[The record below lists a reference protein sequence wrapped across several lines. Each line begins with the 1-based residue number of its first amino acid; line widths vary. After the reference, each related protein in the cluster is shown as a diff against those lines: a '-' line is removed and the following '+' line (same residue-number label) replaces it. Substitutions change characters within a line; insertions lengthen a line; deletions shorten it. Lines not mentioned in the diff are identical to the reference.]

1 MPSNSNA
8 AMVALGSAFIFALL
22 PLGIVE
28 VNSHGM
34 VDRVSEALDKDSGKP
49 SSPTS
54 NDKKIVVKQ
63 RNWLKIK
70 SIYCWKPPN

>member
-8 AMVALGSAFIFALL
+8 AMVALGSAFVFALL

-34 VDRVSEALDKDSGKP
+34 MDRVSEALDKDSGKP
-49 SSPTS
+49 LFPIN
-54 NDKKIVVKQ
+54 ND
-63 RNWLKIK
+63 
-70 SIYCWKPPN
+70 